1 MILSKK
7 QNKMILKKPYRNVYY
22 PYSYNLS
29 IVITTF
35 IDISKISSSHLIYQ
49 RSEKSSWLPSDGGFC
64 LGWVT
69 NQDVNLSRTEIFRIN
84 TDDSLASS
92 SVDTSL
98 VNRSRS
104 TLPLDGNTNEGEGSL
119 NKFTDSVCLV
129 GGKHVVIWLVDLKHS
144 PHTFYIVSSMTP
156 ISLGIKITQVEALL
170 KATLDLGNSTSN
182 LSGDESRTT
191 SRGLV
196 IEKDTVTSEH
206 IVCFTVV
213 DDDPEGILLGNTVW
227 RSRVERSQLGLRNL
241 TYLSVKLRGRG
252 LVELGEVNQAT

>member
-1 MILSKK
+1 
-7 QNKMILKKPYRNVYY
+7 
-22 PYSYNLS
+22 
-29 IVITTF
+29 
-35 IDISKISSSHLIYQ
+35 
-49 RSEKSSWLPSDGGFC
+49 
-64 LGWVT
+64 
-69 NQDVNLSRTEIFRIN
+69 
-84 TDDSLASS
+84 
-92 SVDTSL
+92 
-98 VNRSRS
+98 
-104 TLPLDGNTNEGEGSL
+104 
-119 NKFTDSVCLV
+119 
-129 GGKHVVIWLVDLKHS
+129 
-144 PHTFYIVSSMTP
+144 MTP

>member
-156 ISLGIKITQVEALL
+156 ISLG
-170 KATLDLGNSTSN
+170 NSTSN

-196 IEKDTVTSEH
+196 IEKDTVASEH
-206 IVCFTVV
+206 TVCFTVV

-227 RSRVERSQLGLRNL
+227 RSRIERSQLGLRNL
-241 TYLSVKLRGRG
+241 TYLSVKHT
-252 LVELGEVNQAT
+252 VCS